1 MSYYLAPSLKQLRDE
16 IDAAHPG
23 RDKKSDGWI
32 GDAAHNARKSDHNPD
47 YASGGVVRA
56 IDVDIS
62 GIDVNKLMAVL
73 KNDSRVNYFIYNH
86 SIYGASSFAKRR
98 YTGSNPHVQHIHV
111 SIKHSKSAERAGA
124 WGYSGGSVKP
134 VASKPK
140 PASKPNP
147 KPAKA
152 KGTAEN
158 RSIQT
163 ALKTMGLKV
172 GVIDGVNG
180 PMQKAAVKAFQ
191 KHHNLVQDGN
201 WGPVTQK
208 AFTLNKAVQK
218 ALRDEGYTKQTVDG
232 YYGDQTAANV
242 RDYQRRVGLAVD
254 GLAGPKTLKKL
265 GVK

>member
-32 GDAAHNARKSDHNPD
+32 GDSAHNARKSDHNPD
-47 YASGGVVRA
+47 YSDGGVVRA

-62 GIDVNKLMAVL
+62 DIDVNKLMAVL

-86 SIYGASSFAKRR
+86 NIYGASQFAKRR
-98 YTGSNPHVQHIHV
+98 YNGSNPHTQHIHV

-134 VASKPK
+134 AGNTKPK
-140 PASKPNP
+140 PKP
-147 KPAKA
+147 KPV

-163 ALKTMGLKV
+163 ALKAMGLKV

-191 KHHNLVQDGN
+191 KHHNLVVDGN

-242 RDYQRRVGLAVD
+242 RDYQRRVGLMQD
-254 GLAGPKTLKKL
+254 GLAGPKALKKL

>member
-23 RDKKSDGWI
+23 RDKKSDGWV
-32 GDAAHNARKSDHNPD
+32 GDISHQARKSDHNPD

-62 GIDVNKLMAVL
+62 DIDVNKLMAVL

-134 VASKPK
+134 VGNTKPK
-140 PASKPNP
+140 P

-152 KGTAEN
+152 KGTDEN
-158 RSIQT
+158 KSIQT

-242 RDYQRRVGLAVD
+242 RD
-254 GLAGPKTLKKL
+254 
-265 GVK
+265 

>member
-32 GDAAHNARKSDHNPD
+32 GDASHSARKSDHNPD

-62 GIDVNKLMAVL
+62 DIDVNKLMAVL

-86 SIYGASSFAKRR
+86 SIYGASSFTKRR

-134 VASKPK
+134 VGNTKPK
-140 PASKPNP
+140 S

-152 KGTAEN
+152 KGTDEN

>member
-32 GDAAHNARKSDHNPD
+32 GDTSHKARKSDHNPD
-47 YASGGVVRA
+47 YSAGGVVRA

-62 GIDVNKLMAVL
+62 DIDVNKLMTVL

-86 SIYGASSFAKRR
+86 SIYGASQFAKRR
-98 YTGSNPHVQHIHV
+98 YTGSNPHTQHIHV

-124 WGYSGGSVKP
+124 WGYSGSVKP

-140 PASKPNP
+140 PKP
-147 KPAKA
+147 KSA

-163 ALKTMGLKV
+163 ALKAMGLKV

-191 KHHNLVQDGN
+191 KHHNLVVDGD

-208 AFTLNKAVQK
+208 AFELNKAVQS
-218 ALRDEGYTKQTVDG
+218 ALKSEGYTKQIVDG

-242 RDYQRRVGLAVD
+242 RDYQRRVGLVQD

>member
-23 RDKKSDGWI
+23 RDKKSDGWV
-32 GDAAHNARKSDHNPD
+32 GDTSHQARKSDHNPD
-47 YASGGVVRA
+47 YSDGGVVRA

-62 GIDVNKLMAVL
+62 DIDVNKLMAVL
-73 KNDSRVNYFIYNH
+73 KNDPRVNYFIYNH

-111 SIKHSKSAERAGA
+111 SIKHSSSAERAGA
-124 WGYSGGSVKP
+124 WGYSGSVKP
-134 VASKPK
+134 VSSKPK
-140 PASKPNP
+140 P

-191 KHHNLVQDGN
+191 KHHNLVVDGN

-208 AFTLNKAVQK
+208 AFTLNKAVQQ

-242 RDYQRRVGLAVD
+242 RDYQRRVGLAQD

>member
-23 RDKKSDGWI
+23 RDKSSDGWI

-47 YASGGVVRA
+47 WDSRGVVRA

-62 GIDVNKLMAVL
+62 DIDVNKLMAVL
-73 KNDSRVNYFIYNH
+73 KNDSRVNYFIYNW
-86 SIYGASSFAKRR
+86 SIYGAPSFAKRR
-98 YTGSNPHVQHIHV
+98 YTGSNGHTKHIHV
-111 SIKHSKSAERAGA
+111 SIKHSASAERAGA
-124 WGYSGGSVKP
+124 WGYSGGTVKP
-134 VASKPK
+134 VGNTKPK
-140 PASKPNP
+140 PA
-147 KPAKA
+147 PAKP
-152 KGTAEN
+152 KGTDEN

-163 ALKTMGLKV
+163 ALKAMGLNV

-180 PMQKAAVKAFQ
+180 SMQKAAVKAFQ

-208 AFTLNKAVQK
+208 AFTLNKAVQS
-218 ALRDEGYTKQTVDG
+218 ALKSEGYTKQGIDG

-242 RDYQRRVGLAVD
+242 RDFQRRVGLAQD

>member
-1 MSYYLAPSLKQLRDE
+1 
-16 IDAAHPG
+16 
-23 RDKKSDGWI
+23 SD
-32 GDAAHNARKSDHNPD
+32 
-47 YASGGVVRA
+47 
-56 IDVDIS
+56 
-62 GIDVNKLMAVL
+62 IDVNRLMAIL
-73 KNDSRVNYFIYNH
+73 KKDSRVNYFIYNH
-86 SIYGASSFAKRR
+86 SIYGASQFAKRR
-98 YTGSNPHVQHIHV
+98 YTGSNPHTQHIHV
-111 SIKHSKSAERAGA
+111 SIKHSKSAERTGA

-134 VASKPK
+134 VASNPK
-140 PASKPNP
+140 PASKP

-163 ALKTMGLKV
+163 ALKSMGLKV

-191 KHHNLVQDGN
+191 KHHNLVADGN

-208 AFTLNKAVQK
+208 AFTLNKAVQQ
-218 ALRDEGYTKQTVDG
+218 ALRDEGYTKQIVDG

>member
-32 GDAAHNARKSDHNPD
+32 GDASHSARKSDHNPD

-62 GIDVNKLMAVL
+62 DIDVNKLMAVL

-98 YTGSNPHVQHIHV
+98 YTGSNPHTQHIHV

-134 VASKPK
+134 VGNTKPK
-140 PASKPNP
+140 PTP

-152 KGTAEN
+152 KGTDEN

-172 GVIDGVNG
+172 GVIDDVNG

-191 KHHNLVQDGN
+191 KHHNLVADGN
-201 WGPVTQK
+201 WGHVTQK
-208 AFTLNKAVQK
+208 AFTLNKAVQQ

-242 RDYQRRVGLAVD
+242 RDYQRRVGLVQD

>member
-16 IDAAHPG
+16 INAAHPG

-32 GDAAHNARKSDHNPD
+32 GDPSHQARVSDHNPD
-47 YASGGVVRA
+47 YSAGGVVRA

-62 GIDVNKLMAVL
+62 DIDVNKLMAVL
-73 KNDSRVNYFIYNH
+73 KNDSRVNYFIYNN
-86 SIYGASSFAKRR
+86 SIYGASHFAKRR
-98 YTGSNPHVQHIHV
+98 YEGTNPHTQHIHV

-124 WGYSGGSVKP
+124 WGYSGSVKP

-140 PASKPNP
+140 PVAKP
-147 KPAKA
+147 KPS
-152 KGTAEN
+152 KGTDEN
-158 RSIQT
+158 RSIQI
-163 ALKTMGLKV
+163 ALKAMGLKV
-172 GVIDGVNG
+172 GVVDGVNG
-180 PMQKAAVKAFQ
+180 PMQKAAVKDFQ
-191 KHHNLVQDGN
+191 KHHNLVVDGN

-208 AFTLNKAVQK
+208 AFTLNKAVQQ
-218 ALRDEGYTKQTVDG
+218 ALRDEGYTRQIVDG

-242 RDYQRRVGLAVD
+242 RDYQRRVGLTQD

>member
-1 MSYYLAPSLKQLRDE
+1 MSNWYLAPSLVQLRSE
-16 IDAAHPG
+16 INSAHPG
-23 RDKKSDGWI
+23 RDKASDGSV
-32 GDAAHNARKSDHNPD
+32 GDLSHSARKSDHNPAWD
-47 YASGGVVRA
+47 AGGVVRA

-62 GIDVNKLMAVL
+62 DIDVNKLMAVL

-98 YTGSNPHVQHIHV
+98 YTGSNPHTQHIHV
-111 SIKHSKSAERAGA
+111 SIKHSKSAERAGT
-124 WGYSGGSVKP
+124 WGYSGSVKP
-134 VASKPK
+134 VGNTKPK
-140 PASKPNP
+140 PVAKP
-147 KPAKA
+147 KPVKA

-208 AFTLNKAVQK
+208 AFELNKAVQQ
-218 ALRDEGYTKQTVDG
+218 ALRDEGYTKQTIDG